1 MSRPRTFKVTEGVYC
16 VMRRSYFTNSYL
28 VLSGNGIVAIDAGMK
43 SVGGDTLA
51 ALRELKRDPKE
62 VKAILVTHWHNDHA
76 AGAAE
81 LAEASGAPVYYHASE
96 APHLTR
102 VKAFAGIRGT
112 ISSLVP
118 ETGPLVL
125 VKGLLG
131 NAPQRA
137 VTATHFV
144 ADGERIFDEFEVI
157 ETPGHTGG
165 HVSYYHGV
173 TKTLFAG
180 DALAVIDGH
189 LRFMARPVTENLAE
203 ARASMIRCM
212 SHDIQYVCPGHREPL
227 IENGAEECEL
237 FRKFLSSN
245 ASWPFFG

>member
-1 MSRPRTFKVTEGVYC
+1 MSRPRTFEVTAGVYC

-28 VLSGNGIVAIDAGMK
+28 VLTPGGIVAIDAGMK

-51 ALRELKRDPKE
+51 ALEELGRQPEE
-62 VKAILVTHWHNDHA
+62 VVGILVTHWHNDHA

-81 LAEASGAPVYYHASE
+81 LAEVSGAPVYYHVTE

-102 VKAFAGIRGT
+102 VKAFAGVRGA

-137 VTATHFV
+137 VQATHHV
-144 ADGERIFDEFEVI
+144 ADGDRLFHQFVVI

-165 HVSYYHGV
+165 HVSYY
-173 TKTLFAG
+173 
-180 DALAVIDGH
+180 
-189 LRFMARPVTENLAE
+189 
-203 ARASMIRCM
+203 
-212 SHDIQYVCPGHREPL
+212 
-227 IENGAEECEL
+227 
-237 FRKFLSSN
+237 
-245 ASWPFFG
+245 